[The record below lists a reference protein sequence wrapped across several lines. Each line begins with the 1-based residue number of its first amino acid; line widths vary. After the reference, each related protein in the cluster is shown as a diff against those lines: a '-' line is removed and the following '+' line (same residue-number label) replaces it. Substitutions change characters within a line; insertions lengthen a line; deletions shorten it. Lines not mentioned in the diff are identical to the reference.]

1 LTEWDRTE
9 RDRAERDRAEL
20 HPAGG
25 RWRARLGAAPLRL
38 LWAIARLLPRTMA
51 TDLSGAL
58 FAAIGPRTRKQR
70 HVMRNLA
77 FVKRACPGAGD
88 GADLDSLSRAVWRN
102 FGRVLA
108 EFPYLD
114 EIEARHLRVEID
126 SEVADLLAAHRPVC
140 YLTAHLGNWEVFGA
154 WLAEHAGPLT
164 AVYDRNDNPIIERLI
179 QRYRR
184 DDRIRFVDKAASLKE
199 LLAAARAG
207 HSIVL
212 LQDTRVDSGVM
223 LPLFG
228 VAAAT
233 TISPAK
239 IAWRFELPV
248 IPAVVVREPGHRF
261 VLKLHAPLLPRTD
274 LDERSAAVELTLEYH
289 RLLESW
295 IATRP
300 GEWLCTKH
308 RWPKTVP
315 LPA

>member
-9 RDRAERDRAEL
+9 RDRTEL

-25 RWRARLGAAPLRL
+25 RWRAWLGAAPLRL
-38 LWAIARLLPRTMA
+38 LWAIARLLPRTIA
-51 TDLSGAL
+51 ADLSGAL
-58 FAAIGPRTRKQR
+58 FATIGPRTRKQR
-70 HVMRNLA
+70 HVKRNLA
-77 FVKRACPGAGD
+77 FVKRASAGVHD
-88 GADLDSLSRAVWRN
+88 DAELDSLARAVWRN
-102 FGRVLA
+102 LGRVLA
-108 EFPYLD
+108 EFPYLN
-114 EIEARHLRVEID
+114 EIAARHLRVEID
-126 SEVADLLAAHRPVC
+126 PQVAELLAAHRPVC
-140 YLTAHLGNWEVFGA
+140 YLTAHLGNWEVFGM

-164 AVYDRNDNPIIERLI
+164 AVYDRNDNPILERLI

-199 LLAAARAG
+199 LLAAGRAG
-207 HSIVL
+207 RSIVL

-228 VAAAT
+228 VEAAT

-239 IAWRFELPV
+239 IAWRFGLPV
-248 IPAVVVREPGHRF
+248 IPAVVVREPGDRF
-261 VLKLHAPLLPRTD
+261 LLTLHAPLIPRTD
-274 LDERSAAVELTLEYH
+274 LDERTAAVELTLQYH

-295 IATRP
+295 IAARP